1 MPDVFLA
8 HASPDKPLARQLFGE
23 LKKLGVSTFL
33 DEEDRSGVDWDLRIL
48 AELKN
53 SRLAVV
59 MVSRHY
65 DRAFYLREEVH
76 RSIALTR
83 QEATQH
89 HLLPL
94 FLEGIPSA
102 VDMPYGLGIKPGWD
116 WRAKGGAAGVAAEI
130 AAMLSGTTYKS
141 VIGEGLPAPAPAE
154 LDQDQRYD
162 VLCALLP
169 GQFAEILFKMTA
181 PIHQFPSDYA
191 PLSLRALSMVQWVQR
206 QPDQSR
212 RRFDSLLRKAAPGLL
227 PG

>member
-23 LKKLGVSTFL
+23 LKKRGVSTFL

-48 AELKN
+48 AELKS

-65 DRAFYLREEVH
+65 DRATYLREEVH

-89 HLLPL
+89 RLLPVY
-94 FLEGIPSA
+94 LEGIPSA

-116 WRAKGGAAGVAAEI
+116 WSTKGGAAGVAAEI
-130 AAMLSGTTYKS
+130 VAILSGEPDKS
-141 VIGEGLPAPAPAE
+141 AIGERLPIVEVEPE
-154 LDQDQRYD
+154 LRYD
-162 VLCALLP
+162 VLCLLLN
-169 GQFAEILFKMTA
+169 GQFGEILLKLRV
-181 PIHQFPSDYA
+181 PVQHLPSEYA
-191 PLSLRALSMVQWVQR
+191 PLSDRARALLRWLDT
-206 QPDQSR
+206 QPIEVR
-212 RRFDSLLRKAAPGLL
+212 LRFDQLLRKQAPKVF